1 MLLLK
6 IAVIDGQG
14 GGIGRRLIEKLKE
27 KNIENIEIIAL
38 GTNSMATAAML
49 KAGADVGATGE
60 NAISVNANKVQVLMG
75 PLAIVIPNS
84 IMGEITPRISY
95 SVGNSGALK
104 ILIPINRCNTIIA
117 GTTDQKLN
125 ELLEKA
131 VDELLQY
138 HNTMKVR

>member
-1 MLLLK
+1 MFLLK

-14 GGIGRRLIEKLKE
+14 GGIGSKLIEKLKE
-27 KNIENIEIIAL
+27 KKIDGLEIIAL
-38 GTNSMATAAML
+38 GTNSMATTSML
-49 KAGADVGATGE
+49 KAGADIGATGE
-60 NAISVNANKVQVLMG
+60 NAISVNASRVQVFMG

-95 SVGNSGALK
+95 AVGNSAALK

-117 GTTDQKLN
+117 GTTDKKLN

-131 VDELLQY
+131 VDELLHY
-138 HNTMKVR
+138 YDTMKVK

>member
-1 MLLLK
+1 MK

-14 GGIGRRLIEKLKE
+14 GGIGKKLIEKIKE
-27 KNIENIEIIAL
+27 KNIEDLEIVAL

-49 KAGADVGATGE
+49 KAGADIGATGE
-60 NAISVNANKVQVLMG
+60 NAIAVNAYKVQVLMG

-95 SVGNSGALK
+95 AIGNSAALK

-117 GTTDQKLN
+117 GTTDKKLN
-125 ELLEKA
+125 ELLEYA
-131 VDELLQY
+131 VDELLHY
-138 HNTMKVR
+138 YDTMKVR

>member
-1 MLLLK
+1 MLSVK

-14 GGIGRRLIEKLKE
+14 GGIGKKLIEKIKE
-27 KNIENIEIIAL
+27 KNIEDLEIVAL

-49 KAGADVGATGE
+49 KAGADIGATGE
-60 NAISVNANKVQVLMG
+60 NAIAVNAYKVQVLMG

-95 SVGNSGALK
+95 AIGNSAALK

-117 GTTDQKLN
+117 GTTDKKLN
-125 ELLEKA
+125 ELLEYA
-131 VDELLQY
+131 VDELLHY
-138 HNTMKVR
+138 YDTMKVR